1 MLVVFGSVTLSG
13 ESFSLRSRSSP
24 APGPSHAWKM
34 SSVQLAPA
42 ELAGLVLESCLT
54 GIALVMFFAAIYVLA
69 YKRGISARVSNRP
82 FNRLLFTVMVI
93 LLVCVVSV
101 RIKLGLPTVNVQ
113 LTKACSRFTALD
125 HKYCEGFRRVHL
137 SRSDSR
143 SKLYFWRSV

>member
-24 APGPSHAWKM
+24 APGPSLHARKM

-101 RIKLGLPTVNVQ
+101 RIKLGLPTVNV
-113 LTKACSRFTALD
+113 
-125 HKYCEGFRRVHL
+125 
-137 SRSDSR
+137 
-143 SKLYFWRSV
+143 